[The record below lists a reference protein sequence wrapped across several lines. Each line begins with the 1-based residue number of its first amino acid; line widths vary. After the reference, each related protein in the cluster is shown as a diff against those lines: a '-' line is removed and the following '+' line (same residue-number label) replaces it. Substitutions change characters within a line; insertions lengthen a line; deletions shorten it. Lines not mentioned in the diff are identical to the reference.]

1 MTVSIIVAASQNDVI
16 GNDNKL
22 PWHLPADMKYFKTVT
37 TGHCIIMGRKTYE
50 ALGKPLPNRTNI
62 IITRQEDFSAQ
73 GCVVVNDIQQSIDY
87 AKSTGETECFI
98 IGGGDIFVQSLIWA
112 ERIYLTRIAHNFEGD
127 TFFTK
132 PDPDGWK
139 LVKDERHKPDEKNKF
154 PYAFQ
159 VYDRN
164 YN

>member
-37 TGHCIIMGRKTYE
+37 TGHCIIMGRKTFE

-73 GCVVVNDIQQSIDY
+73 GCVVVNDIKHAIDY
-87 AKSTGETECFI
+87 AKSTGDTECFI
-98 IGGGDIFVQSLIWA
+98 IGGGDVFVQSLIWA
-112 ERIYLTRIAHNFEGD
+112 ERIYLTRIAHKFEGD

-132 PDPDGWK
+132 PDSDDWE
-139 LVKDERHKPDEKNKF
+139 LVKEERHTPDEKNKF
-154 PYAFQ
+154 SYSFQ

>member
-37 TGHCIIMGRKTYE
+37 TGHCIIMGRKTFE
-50 ALGKPLPNRTNI
+50 TLGKPLPNRTNI
-62 IITRQEDFSAQ
+62 IISRQEDFSAQ
-73 GCVVVNDIQQSIDY
+73 GCVVVNDIHKAIEY
-87 AKSTGETECFI
+87 AKGTGDTECFI
-98 IGGGDIFVQSLIWA
+98 IGGGDVFIQSIIWA
-112 ERIYLTRIAHNFEGD
+112 ERIYLTRIAHKFEGD
-127 TFFTK
+127 TFFG
-132 PDPDGWK
+132 PLDSSDWK
-139 LVKDERHKPDEKNKF
+139 LAKEERHMPDVKNKY
-154 PYAFQ
+154 PYSFQ